1 MSGKPNPTT
10 VAELIAALQQFP
22 PETRVM
28 VDGYEGGYDDPV
40 APKVISVS
48 LDSYDNCIYG
58 SHEDGRDFPAILIA
72 RPGR

>member
-1 MSGKPNPTT
+1 
-10 VAELIAALQQFP
+10 
-22 PETRVM
+22 M

>member
-1 MSGKPNPTT
+1 MTEKNPTT
-10 VAELIAALQQFP
+10 IAELIAALQQFP

-40 APKVISVS
+40 APRLITVDLSGDESTVWGA
-48 LDSYDNCIYG
+48 Y
-58 SHEDGRDFPAILIA
+58 EDGRHFPAILIA